1 MGRAERQKRLEGH
14 TMTEMMVRINTEC
27 FLKCKM
33 TLGCVSVN
41 ACKGANGGVLC
52 ELNDAVASEKET
64 NESCTHYE
72 LDVDNCN

>member
-1 MGRAERQKRLEGH
+1 
-14 TMTEMMVRINTEC
+14 MTALTVRSNKEC
-27 FLKCKM
+27 FLKCKV

-41 ACKGANGGVLC
+41 ACKDPGASGGVLC
-52 ELNDAVASEKET
+52 ELNDAVASEKKT